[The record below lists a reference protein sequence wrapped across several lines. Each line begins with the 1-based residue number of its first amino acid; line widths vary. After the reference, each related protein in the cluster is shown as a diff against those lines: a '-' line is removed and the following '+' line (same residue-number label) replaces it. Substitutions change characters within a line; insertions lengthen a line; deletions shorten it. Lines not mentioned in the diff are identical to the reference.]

1 MAVELHYMLIMEVA
15 HFCLLRSRCR
25 WSKYNWCQSNSQLV
39 IAEIDKKNPGW
50 VRAGIK
56 LESRG
61 MEQEVI

>member
-1 MAVELHYMLIMEVA
+1 MVDG
-15 HFCLLRSRCR
+15 
-25 WSKYNWCQSNSQLV
+25 NSQLV